1 MRKQTAIVRYSTLW
15 LLLWGVTVG
24 LLFAP
29 ATLGEETI
37 VREKVVATGAPGQP
51 PRELTRTTYWG
62 EKKVR
67 VRASSGPDF
76 IFHPDT
82 GRIVEIDHQTKTYSE
97 KTLEELRAKR
107 EENAKA
113 GEPMEQQLKM
123 LRQTMGDIAS
133 TVTLTEQG
141 EGEVIAGYKTQKYLL
156 SMSPI
161 EYEVWAAPDLAM
173 PRAEEYYEALKV
185 RLVRNPL
192 FEMHK
197 LYDSFKN
204 VKGMFLKSVL
214 KMTLMGITVTTTAEA
229 TSVEKGPIPEGQ
241 FQAPQDYKKSEP

>member
-1 MRKQTAIVRYSTLW
+1 
-15 LLLWGVTVG
+15 
-24 LLFAP
+24 
-29 ATLGEETI
+29 
-37 VREKVVATGAPGQP
+37 
-51 PRELTRTTYWG
+51 
-62 EKKVR
+62 
-67 VRASSGPDF
+67 
-76 IFHPDT
+76 
-82 GRIVEIDHQTKTYSE
+82 
-97 KTLEELRAKR
+97 
-107 EENAKA
+107 
-113 GEPMEQQLKM
+113 
-123 LRQTMGDIAS
+123 
-133 TVTLTEQG
+133 
-141 EGEVIAGYKTQKYLL
+141 
-156 SMSPI
+156 
-161 EYEVWAAPDLAM
+161 M